1 MIQTVISDGHRKWNE
16 LHSRLFDEVL
26 RDIRR
31 VLWQKWQFSA
41 IGFNGS
47 FDLSHF
53 KYFFNHIFTYNGEPF
68 LVFTLL
74 KWHCNIHMNI

>member
-47 FDLSHF
+47 FDLSHLS
-53 KYFFNHIFTYNGEPF
+53 IFLITFSLTMDNRFCFLPF
-68 LVFTLL
+68 
-74 KWHCNIHMNI
+74 